1 MYSKIYTMEVK
12 KIVSILIDWKF
23 DGVFCHLSVSKIFH
37 KIRKTRVIKIFVL

>member
-1 MYSKIYTMEVK
+1 MEVK
-12 KIVSILIDWKF
+12 KIVSILEIGIDWKF